1 MWPDIARIINEFEE
15 SVTNDY
21 YNHNSQKHHEDN
33 DRFCSKFDNDVK
45 TLVMAIPVNP
55 FQIDNLCKINNTKY
69 VVPDEV
75 FHNNVKTLEEMGEEQ
90 YSDFVYNRLVF
101 QKVPVSDPIPNNNT
115 NRREFHSDDES
126 GKPYIPS
133 NTSLTIQP

>member
-1 MWPDIARIINEFEE
+1 MALDQIHEQNNCVIKSCAGAVDLVTKEDESALIRWEMCDPSIAWNINEFEE
-15 SVTNDY
+15 SVTDDY

-33 DRFCSKFDNDVK
+33 VSFCSKFDNDVK

-75 FHNNVKTLEEMGEEQ
+75 FHNNVKMLDEMGEE
-90 YSDFVYNRLVF
+90 RTVF
-101 QKVPVSDPIPNNNT
+101 
-115 NRREFHSDDES
+115 
-126 GKPYIPS
+126 
-133 NTSLTIQP
+133 